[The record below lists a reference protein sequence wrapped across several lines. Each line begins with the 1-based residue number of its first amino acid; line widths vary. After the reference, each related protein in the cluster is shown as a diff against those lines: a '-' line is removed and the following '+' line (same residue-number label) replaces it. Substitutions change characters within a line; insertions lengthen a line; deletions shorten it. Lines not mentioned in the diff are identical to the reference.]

1 MKKAVFS
8 TLGLALLLSTST
20 AVASAQEA
28 QEAAPALQ
36 KESIQLS
43 GNGTDREP
51 NNWFDEASEILAGV
65 DIYGEIGKHIDG
77 GYAGYYD
84 TSDYYKFKAFQSGW
98 YQFNIQGEIYPNTW
112 LRLGLADS
120 NGHFIRYAEDRQYS
134 LGKNLEAG
142 KWYYLVVETPGAEQG
157 QLFSY
162 KITSTIK

>member
-1 MKKAVFS
+1 MKKAFFS
-8 TLGLALLLSTST
+8 TLGLALLLSTSS

-28 QEAAPALQ
+28 QEGAPALQ
-36 KESIQLS
+36 KESIQLF

-51 NNWFDEASEILAGV
+51 NNWFDEASEILAGD

-77 GYAGYYD
+77 GYD
-84 TSDYYKFKAFQSGW
+84 NTDYYKFKAFQSGW
-98 YQFNIQGEIYPNTW
+98 YQFNIQGDIYPNTW

-120 NGHFIRYAEDRQYS
+120 NGHFIRYANDREYS

-142 KWYYLVVETPGAEQG
+142 KWYYLVVETPGAELG
-157 QLFSY
+157 QLFDY

>member
-1 MKKAVFS
+1 MKKLVFS
-8 TLGLALLLSTST
+8 TLGLALLLSTSS

-28 QEAAPALQ
+28 QEGAPALQ
-36 KESIQLS
+36 KESIQLF

-51 NNWFDEASEILAGV
+51 NNWFDEASEILAGD

-77 GYAGYYD
+77 GYD
-84 TSDYYKFKAFQSGW
+84 NTDYYKFKAFQSGW
-98 YQFNIQGEIYPNTW
+98 YQFNIQGDIYPNTW

-120 NGHFIRYAEDRQYS
+120 NGHFIRYANDREYS

-142 KWYYLVVETPGAEQG
+142 KWYYLVVETPGAELG
-157 QLFSY
+157 QLFDY

>member
-8 TLGLALLLSTST
+8 TLGLALLLSTSS

-28 QEAAPALQ
+28 QEGAPALQ
-36 KESIQLS
+36 KESIQLF

-51 NNWFDEASEILAGV
+51 NNWFDEASEILAGD

-77 GYAGYYD
+77 GYD
-84 TSDYYKFKAFQSGW
+84 NTDYYKFKAFQSGW
-98 YQFNIQGEIYPNTW
+98 YQFNIQGDIYPNTW

-120 NGHFIRYAEDRQYS
+120 NGHFIRYANDREYS

-142 KWYYLVVETPGAEQG
+142 KWYYLVVETPGAELG
-157 QLFSY
+157 QLFDY